1 MDAKIEIEQSRPV
14 ESNLLG
20 PVVIP
25 IEGVSV
31 FGLFRACR
39 TETLV
44 FSLFVMNYVSPS
56 SPCDKHTEYKHPQQN
71 TTKNYIRKF

>member
-1 MDAKIEIEQSRPV
+1 MDAEIEQSRPV
-14 ESNLLG
+14 ESNLFD

-39 TETLV
+39 TEALV

-56 SPCDKHTEYKHPQQN
+56 SPCDKHTEYIYKHPQQN
-71 TTKNYIRKF
+71 TALGSFSF